1 MTPQDLADLFSELAH
16 EIEQFREAQQ
26 ANLSADEFATLGNTA
41 ASLLHMSDQFIG
53 QAIANTLANAQVD
66 AQKIATVTQNAKN
79 AVQTINKVVT
89 VINIATAGV
98 TLGTAILSGNVG
110 QIASAVG
117 GLSSAVGGGGVAS
130 AAGRSPQ
137 PN

>member
-1 MTPQDLADLFSELAH
+1 MNPQELADLFSELAH

-98 TLGTAILSGNVG
+98 TLGTAILSGDVG
-110 QIASAVG
+110 KIASAAA
-117 GLSSAVGGGGVAS
+117 GLAGAIGGGGATTVAS
-130 AAGRSPQ
+130 SSKKS
-137 PN
+137 